1 MSKKEYKENFYIALP
16 NKFDTDLVVFS
27 GKKFSKCFLKCGE
40 MINETFEARYR
51 TTGPVGGMCC
61 IYKFY
66 CDTNI
71 IDKNRDKSFDTVLFG
86 HGNVKNV
93 WNKTIWKYT
102 ATIPT
107 SDGRKDGYG
116 QEYMDCAKLLN
127 EWIKNTPSAK
137 NYIDAISQLTNIDEQ
152 REIIKDLIICLFE
165 TNFNYAVEKFSNTTV
180 EKDKLNMYKHQCLVL
195 RVICDLLN
203 KGKHNIVTQIPCRF
217 GKTLTFLY
225 LFANSPWKVMFV
237 SSYTKTVGNSYTKE
251 INKYEEF
258 ANIQTVNIDDIS
270 NFEYREEAKVVIE
283 FPTTGSINST
293 IEKRIENTKE
303 VLKQIYGSLK
313 NALDNDNEMF
323 LLNEEADFGQHT
335 EKTDAKFEKMMNE
348 FNKNKKIT
356 IISTTGTEAYKAEK
370 LNSFGKFDGFV
381 SVNKNDWH
389 QIFGK

>member
-1 MSKKEYKENFYIALP
+1 
-16 NKFDTDLVVFS
+16 
-27 GKKFSKCFLKCGE
+27 

-102 ATIPT
+102 VTIPT

-270 NFEYREEAKVVIE
+270 NFEYRKGAKVVIE

-293 IEKRIENTKE
+293 IEKRISNTKE
-303 VLKQIYGSLK
+303 ILKQIYGSLED
-313 NALDNDNEMF
+313 ALENDNEMF

-348 FNKNKKIT
+348 FNKNEKMT